1 MCVCVCEQ
9 CVCMCVYVCVYVC
22 VHVCVRVCVCVS
34 VCTVLLSFSAISRL
48 IILFSF
54 VAISFLPLFLLL
66 FFTNSQRAH
75 CSI

>member
-1 MCVCVCEQ
+1 MCACMCASMCVSMYVCVCVC
-9 CVCMCVYVCVYVC
+9 VC
-22 VHVCVRVCVCVS
+22 HVCVCLCVC

-48 IILFSF
+48 IILFSL
-54 VAISFLPLFLLL
+54 VAISFLPLFILL

>member
-1 MCVCVCEQ
+1 
-9 CVCMCVYVCVYVC
+9 
-22 VHVCVRVCVCVS
+22 
-34 VCTVLLSFSAISRL
+34 L
-48 IILFSF
+48 